1 MTNRRPL
8 GRLVVVLCVI
18 NVVVALDFLGASVLL
33 HSVGRD
39 LHMSTAELTW
49 VVNGY
54 LLTLAAPLIAMGG
67 WADSIGAIRLT
78 RIGLVAF
85 ALGALT
91 SGFAGSAEVLII
103 GRMAQGLGA
112 SALAATGLSLVS
124 STAAEGD
131 RGRVVGIWAGVG
143 AAGSALGPLVAGS
156 LAALGSWR
164 IFFLVDVP
172 IAIVVL
178 VLLRSTRDAPR
189 PDQRTGFGGR
199 PTAWSGLRPAALLTV
214 GLGFAV
220 FAMLAGPDSGWDST
234 AVLGPAVVAVAVLAA
249 FVVMD
254 RRSARPILDRKLF
267 GRRYFAIGAT
277 AFIGNAAFA
286 VVAFFASLYLQ
297 QVQGLEPVAT
307 GAVFLAM
314 TIPLVVLSPLVGRI
328 TRPSSAAPLMA
339 GGLVVVAVSVTCFA
353 VLSASTGTAFLVGAL
368 VLTGVGQSVVFNV
381 SNVAAMQGDVNVA
394 GLESGMI
401 NEIRQ
406 LGALIGL
413 AVVGALFAAGEQT
426 RTGENAAAAFTD
438 ALVLPSLLLAGICL
452 GVAAMVLTLGRSQ
465 PVGPSEG

>member
-67 WADSIGAIRLT
+67 CADSVGAIRMT
-78 RIGLVAF
+78 RMGLVVF
-85 ALGALT
+85 ALGALA
-91 SGFAGSAEVLII
+91 SGLAGSAEVLIV

-143 AAGSALGPLVAGS
+143 AVGSAAGPLLGGS

-164 IFFLVDVP
+164 IFFLIDVP
-172 IAIVVL
+172 IAIMML
-178 VLLRSTRDAPR
+178 VLLRRARDP
-189 PDQRTGFGGR
+189 GR
-199 PTAWSGLRPAALLTV
+199 PAQGLEPRAGSTVWSGLKPAALLTV

-220 FAMLAGPDSGWDST
+220 FAMLAGPDSGWGST
-234 AVLGPAVVAVAVLAA
+234 AVALPAAVAVALLAA
-249 FVVMD
+249 FVVLD
-254 RRSARPILDRKLF
+254 RRSARPIFDRNLF
-267 GRRYFAIGAT
+267 GRRYSAIAAT
-277 AFIGNAAFA
+277 AFVGNGAFA
-286 VVAFFASLYLQ
+286 VVSFFASLYLQ
-297 QVQGLEPVAT
+297 QVQDMDPLEA

-314 TIPLVVLSPLVGRI
+314 TIPLVVLSPLVGRV
-328 TRPSSAAPLMA
+328 TRPSTVRPLMA
-339 GGLVVVAVSVTCFA
+339 GGLVVVAGSVALFA
-353 VLSASTGTAFLVGAL
+353 VLSTSTGTAILVGAL

-381 SNVAAMQGDVNVA
+381 SNVAAMDGDVNVA

-401 NEIRQ
+401 NEVRQ

-413 AVVGALFAAGEQT
+413 AVVGAFFAAGQHHP
-426 RTGENAAAAFTD
+426 GGNAAAAFTH
-438 ALVLPSLLLAGICL
+438 ALVLPSVLLAGVCL
-452 GVAAMVLTLGRSQ
+452 AVAATVLAFGNGQPAARSA
-465 PVGPSEG
+465 G